1 MDMFLYF
8 LAIIGGTYQYDK
20 PVFFGF
26 VAFIVVVA
34 VVIFAY
40 PFGKKAKH

>member
-1 MDMFLYF
+1 MDMFLYL

-20 PVFFGF
+20 PTFFGV
-26 VAFIVVVA
+26 VAFMVAVA